1 LGAALAWLIPG
12 FIVISGLWL
21 LLKSTLEV
29 PSSICEYLLIIAS
42 CTLYSAVVWSFTV
55 IKERCG
61 GFNGRL
67 STLEQFQFWDCKQ
80 KEKKNYSS
88 HYGIEFK

>member
-12 FIVISGLWL
+12 FIVISLLWL

-29 PSSICEYLLIIAS
+29 PSSICECLLIIAYG
-42 CTLYSAVVWSFTV
+42 TLYSTVVWSFIV
-55 IKERCG
+55 IKERFG

-67 STLEQFQFWDCKQ
+67 STVEQLRFQDC
-80 KEKKNYSS
+80 E
-88 HYGIEFK
+88 